1 MKGTQGDLWHI
12 DAIKAIASQLIVWHH
27 LVAYGPMAE
36 TIYPHAE
43 DLIDWL
49 YSHAR
54 QAVQA
59 FLVVGGYLAARS
71 FCSARSPSASR
82 IALAGLP
89 RLIWSRYVRLA
100 RPYLAAVALA
110 ILSAAIARALVDDPD
125 TPASPSLWQIL
136 MHALLIHDLADVP
149 ALSAGVWYV
158 AIDLQLYALFALSL
172 WMSQRLA
179 AMASIDSGY
188 MTTAACLILT
198 VGSLFWVNRNPALDE
213 WAPYFFG
220 SYGLGIMAY
229 WASRTPSKSAW
240 LAGMV
245 ALLVA
250 ALWVDWRSR
259 IAIAGATAMVLATA
273 PAFSWSPG
281 KHLKSIAGRLGKMSY
296 SLFLAHYPVGLLLGA
311 VVAWLWPRNPVMNGL
326 GIVLAWLL
334 SLTAASAMYA
344 LLEQKKVRA

>member
-1 MKGTQGDLWHI
+1 MKDARSDLWHI

-36 TIYPHAE
+36 AVSPHVE
-43 DLIDWL
+43 DLFDWL

-71 FCSARSPSASR
+71 FCPVRSPGASR
-82 IALAGLP
+82 IALSALP

-188 MTTAACLILT
+188 MTAAACLILT
-198 VGSLFWVNRNPALDE
+198 VASLLWVNRNPAFDE

-229 WASRTPSKSAW
+229 RASRPPSKSVW

-245 ALLVA
+245 VLLVA

-259 IAIAGATAMVLATA
+259 IAIAGATALVLATA

-281 KHLKSIAGRLGKMSY
+281 KHLKDIAGRLGKMSY
-296 SLFLAHYPVGLLLGA
+296 SLFLVHYPVGLFLGA
-311 VVAWLWPRNPVMNGL
+311 VVAWLWPGNPVVNGL
-326 GIVLAWLL
+326 GMVLVWLL
-334 SLTAASAMYA
+334 SLAAASVMYA
-344 LLEQKKVRA
+344 LLERKRMRA